1 MQTVVAG
8 PLLAECQFCGSPPQ
22 AACPTPLGCPQIE
35 LPTWGQLDAGC
46 SWREF
51 AAGASRPD
59 VAAAVAAFRP
69 AAILGVDW
77 HSVAAYDTLVQ
88 ALARSGSSGCSGGS
102 AAAALPYIFL
112 NYRVYHRTASAD
124 ELALIAEQEERA
136 LRRATASLVLCQAD
150 LQYLRHNFGAAT
162 DPAAGAGPLHVLL
175 PALRADMEAL
185 PSPADVAAQ
194 PPAAPAG
201 GQEAD
206 CGKGGGVATVAVD
219 CTAAAAA
226 PGVHQLGEQQQQ
238 GQQAAQGQAAPPP
251 PQQAQQAGRR
261 FLACCVRISPEKD
274 PHRFVEAVEELQRR
288 GSLERLG
295 ITPLMAGAGWT
306 SEYGAALR
314 QRLEAAV
321 PQVCGW
327 LAGAAPA
334 RAVCVPAP
342 GCKV

>member
-1 MQTVVAG
+1 MAARLRPPA
-8 PLLAECQFCGSPPQ
+8 PLRS
-22 AACPTPLGCPQIE
+22 AAPQIE
-35 LPTWGQLDAGC
+35 LPTWGRLDAGC

-51 AAGASRPD
+51 AAGAGRPD

-69 AAILGVDW
+69 TAILGVDW
-77 HSVAAYDTLVQ
+77 HSVAAYDALIE
-88 ALARSGSSGCSGGS
+88 ALARCSTSTSRGSSTSNSSGGS
-102 AAAALPYIFL
+102 AAAAAALPYIFL
-112 NYRVYHRTASAD
+112 NYRVYHRTASTD
-124 ELALIAEQEERA
+124 ELALIAAQEAHA
-136 LRRATASLVLCQAD
+136 LRKAAVSLVLSCSDA
-150 LQYLRHNFGAAT
+150 QYVLRNFPAAT

-238 GQQAAQGQAAPPP
+238 GQQAAQGQADPPP

-261 FLACCVRISPEKD
+261 FLACCVRISPEKE
-274 PHRFVEAVEELQRR
+274 PHRFVEAVEELQRG

-321 PQVCGW
+321 PQVCGG

-334 RAVCVPAP
+334 RAMCAAARLQL
-342 GCKV
+342 